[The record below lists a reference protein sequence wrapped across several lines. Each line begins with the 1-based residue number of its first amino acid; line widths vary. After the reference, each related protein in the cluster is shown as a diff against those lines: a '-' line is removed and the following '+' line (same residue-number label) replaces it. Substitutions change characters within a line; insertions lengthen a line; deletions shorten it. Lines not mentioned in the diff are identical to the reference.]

1 MGRYTGPV
9 ERLSRREGVDL
20 ELKGARRL
28 AGKGALERRG
38 ALPPGQH
45 GGGRRVKTSVYA
57 QQLRETQRA
66 KRYYGVREKQFRRLV
81 AEAGKRNEAGTVHG
95 ERLLQL
101 LELRVDNVLVRLGFA
116 STRAQARQFVS
127 HGHVLVNGHRHTVAS
142 ARLKPGDVVT
152 IKDASPVRS
161 IATES
166 TELIAVVPAWLEAD
180 HDGLSGRVLRLP
192 ERHEIQVPITE
203 HLIIE
208 LAGRR
213 G

>member
-45 GGGRRVKTSVYA
+45 GGGRRMKTSVYA
-57 QQLRETQRA
+57 QQLREKQRA
-66 KRYYGVREKQFRRLV
+66 KRYYGVRERQFRRLLT
-81 AEAGKRNEAGTVHG
+81 EAAKRNADDTVTG

-101 LELRVDNVLVRLGFA
+101 LELRVDNVVTRLGFA

-127 HGHVLVNGHRHTVAS
+127 HGHVLVNGVRHTIAS

-152 IKDASPVRS
+152 IKDGSP
-161 IATES
+161 IKPLAQES
-166 TELIAVVPAWLEAD
+166 TELIAIVPAWLEAD

-192 ERHEIQVPITE
+192 TRQEIQVPITE
-203 HLIIE
+203 HLIVE
-208 LAGRR
+208 LAGRS
-213 G
+213 

>member
-45 GGGRRVKTSVYA
+45 GGGRRTKTSVYA
-57 QQLRETQRA
+57 QQLREKQRA
-66 KRYYGVREKQFRRLV
+66 KRYYGVRERQLRRLLTEASKRT
-81 AEAGKRNEAGTVHG
+81 AENTVTG

-101 LELRVDNVLVRLGFA
+101 LELRLDNVVVRLGLA

-127 HGHVLVNGHRHTVAS
+127 HGHVLVNGVRNTIAS
-142 ARLKPGDVVT
+142 RRLKPGDVVT
-152 IKDASPVRS
+152 IKDGSPIRP

-192 ERHEIQVPITE
+192 ERREIQVPITE
-203 HLIIE
+203 HLIVE
-208 LAGRR
+208 LAGR
-213 G
+213 